1 MLPLADAFS
10 QGRVQSVVHEI
21 EINPSIR
28 TRERE
33 GVMPITLTQQTALIT
48 GASRG
53 IGRGIALKLAEQGVK
68 RIAINYKENDAAAED
83 AARLL
88 KERGAAP
95 LVIKADIGKVAD
107 IQRMF
112 ETIKSQFGGLDIFVS
127 NARATLATGFY
138 AGPMEIPLEA
148 WQATFDT
155 QATEFLVAVRAA
167 VPMMGKNGRIIAI
180 TYAPGG
186 QTGSW
191 QPWVAMGSAKA
202 AKEAL
207 ARYFAVALAQK
218 GITVNIISPGACDD
232 SVLSGLPPQVFQMI
246 KDWHESG
253 WTPMRRLGLPADVGN
268 AVVLLC
274 TDQASFITGQ
284 LLYVDGGASAME
296 PVFPLAIQGIK

>member
-1 MLPLADAFS
+1 MTRGALHFCGMPSNSRRGPGSFRLPYRSCRSL
-10 QGRVQSVVHEI
+10 
-21 EINPSIR
+21 

-68 RIAINYKENDAAAED
+68 KIAINYKENEAAAEQT
-83 AARLL
+83 ALLL

-95 LVIKADIGKVAD
+95 LLIKADIGKVAD

-112 ETIKSQFGGLDIFVS
+112 ETVKSQFGGLDIFVS
-127 NARATLATGFY
+127 NARATIATGFY
-138 AGPMEIPLEA
+138 AEPMEISLQA

-186 QTGSW
+186 KPEAGSL
-191 QPWVAMGSAKA
+191 GSRW
-202 AKEAL
+202 
-207 ARYFAVALAQK
+207 ARRK
-218 GITVNIISPGACDD
+218 P
-232 SVLSGLPPQVFQMI
+232 
-246 KDWHESG
+246 
-253 WTPMRRLGLPADVGN
+253 RRRHSL
-268 AVVLLC
+268 
-274 TDQASFITGQ
+274 
-284 LLYVDGGASAME
+284 
-296 PVFPLAIQGIK
+296 

>member
-1 MLPLADAFS
+1 DLAKANRKCRGTRDRS
-10 QGRVQSVVHEI
+10 YRSL
-21 EINPSIR
+21 

-68 RIAINYKENDAAAED
+68 KIAINYKENDAAAED

-95 LVIKADIGKVAD
+95 LLIKADVGKVAD

-112 ETIKSQFGGLDIFVS
+112 ETIKSKFGGLDIFVS

-138 AGPMEIPLEA
+138 AGPMEVPLEA

-167 VPMMGKNGRIIAI
+167 VPMMGKNG
-180 TYAPGG
+180 
-186 QTGSW
+186 
-191 QPWVAMGSAKA
+191 
-202 AKEAL
+202 
-207 ARYFAVALAQK
+207 
-218 GITVNIISPGACDD
+218 
-232 SVLSGLPPQVFQMI
+232 
-246 KDWHESG
+246 
-253 WTPMRRLGLPADVGN
+253 
-268 AVVLLC
+268 
-274 TDQASFITGQ
+274 
-284 LLYVDGGASAME
+284 
-296 PVFPLAIQGIK
+296 

>member
-1 MLPLADAFS
+1 MAAARPSHDFGIEWLALTFDEIIEVVLGQPLIQSRVERVTGGRRKIRRRHPHFRLPLADAFS
-10 QGRVQSVVHEI
+10 HEHVQSVVHEI
-21 EINPSIR
+21 ESILSIR

-33 GVMPITLTQQTALIT
+33 GVMPITITQQTALIT

-83 AARLL
+83 AACLL

-138 AGPMEIPLEA
+138 AEPMEIPLEA

-218 GITVNIISPGACDD
+218 APRPASRHRQRRGSP
-232 SVLSGLPPQVFQMI
+232 L
-246 KDWHESG
+246 H
-253 WTPMRRLGLPADVGN
+253 
-268 AVVLLC
+268 
-274 TDQASFITGQ
+274 
-284 LLYVDGGASAME
+284 
-296 PVFPLAIQGIK
+296 

>member
-1 MLPLADAFS
+1 
-10 QGRVQSVVHEI
+10 
-21 EINPSIR
+21 
-28 TRERE
+28 
-33 GVMPITLTQQTALIT
+33 MPITLTQQTALIT

-53 IGRGIALKLAEQGVK
+53 IGRGIALKLAEQGLK

-88 KERGAAP
+88 KKRGAAP

-138 AGPMEIPLEA
+138 AEAMEIPLEA
-148 WQATFDT
+148 WQATFDS

-253 WTPMRRLGLPADVGN
+253 WTPMRRLGQPADVGN

>member
-1 MLPLADAFS
+1 
-10 QGRVQSVVHEI
+10 
-21 EINPSIR
+21 
-28 TRERE
+28 
-33 GVMPITLTQQTALIT
+33 MPITLTQQTALIT

-138 AGPMEIPLEA
+138 AEPMEIPLEA

-167 VPMMGKNGRIIAI
+167 VPMMGKNRRIIAI

-186 QTGSW
+186 QTGSLAALGRHGLSESREGGAGSLFRGRSRPEGHHGEHH
-191 QPWVAMGSAKA
+191 QPGRLRRQRPQRA
-202 AKEAL
+202 AAPGVPDDQGL
-207 ARYFAVALAQK
+207 AR
-218 GITVNIISPGACDD
+218 
-232 SVLSGLPPQVFQMI
+232 
-246 KDWHESG
+246 E
-253 WTPMRRLGLPADVGN
+253 RLDAP
-268 AVVLLC
+268 
-274 TDQASFITGQ
+274 
-284 LLYVDGGASAME
+284 
-296 PVFPLAIQGIK
+296 